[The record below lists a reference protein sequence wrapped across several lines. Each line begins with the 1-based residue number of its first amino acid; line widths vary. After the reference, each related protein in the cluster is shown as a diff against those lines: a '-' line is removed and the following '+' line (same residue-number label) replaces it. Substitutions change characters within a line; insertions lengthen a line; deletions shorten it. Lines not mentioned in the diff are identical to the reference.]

1 METIQNENIDLQM
14 KSIFNLQ
21 NIKECLQLKIHL
33 IKVDFKFKNEYEK
46 NEIDIQRIQCEMSIA
61 KINKVL
67 IEKNKELQ
75 DSIQIYAFAL
85 KNDEVC

>member
-1 METIQNENIDLQM
+1 
-14 KSIFNLQ
+14 
-21 NIKECLQLKIHL
+21 L

-67 IEKNKELQ
+67 SEKNKELQ